1 MDMHGCQ
8 NGNKRIGG
16 IMKKHLKALSAALA
30 AIIGVTG
37 LSMAASTVIGGVS
50 KVNYQFRINEKSIT
64 LPSDQLILSRNN
76 TTYVPLRFLSEA
88 MGAQVDFNQGV
99 ISISG
104 IAGSSSNTASG
115 TITQSEKE
123 KLDSAL
129 RELELIKKENVK
141 LQNQLTE
148 LEKKYDSSGY
158 YKRLPVAVED
168 TYGLNI
174 RLDSVT
180 RASNDRAVFN
190 ITLTNKDKDNSFVV
204 LPEKTILTVGSQV
217 YDSSVS
223 TAALSSSLV
232 PYTSSVGLSGIT
244 GDLEFGNGIYVKD
257 LKGALTFYYRVNN
270 GADIRSMTIYFDI
283 TK

>member
-1 MDMHGCQ
+1 
-8 NGNKRIGG
+8 
-16 IMKKHLKALSAALA
+16 MKKHLKALSAALA

-190 ITLTNKDKDNSFVV
+190 ITLSNKDKDNSFVV